1 MSGVRFAPSP
11 TGRFHLGNLRTAWVS
26 WKLARAHQLPW
37 IVRFEDI
44 DLPRVLPGAQEQQL
58 ADMRELG
65 LVPDEIIVQS
75 TRRER
80 HWELFQKAV
89 ASGQIYP
96 CVCSRKDIQSAM
108 ETLASAPHLALGSL
122 PPVYSGK
129 CRNVTEA
136 TLAKAK
142 ATPQILLGWR
152 FKSDEPGGAHDP
164 IIARTSAQVDASSF
178 VPSYHW
184 ACAID
189 DLDGRYDL
197 LVRAADL
204 SSATEIQRKIQAW
217 ICKVEGLEP
226 RLPAV
231 FHTSLIVQN
240 DGHRLEKRTAGVTLH
255 ELNACGWT
263 IEAILKTF
271 EESFDFGL
279 FQRDF
284 EPFDILSEEAAS
296 RSLQEISFDL

>member
-1 MSGVRFAPSP
+1 MAGVRFAPSP

-26 WKLARAHQLPW
+26 WKLAQAHRLPW
-37 IVRFEDI
+37 VVRFEDI
-44 DLPRVLPGAQEQQL
+44 DLPRVVSGAQEEQL

-65 LVPDEIIVQS
+65 LVSDEVVIQS

-89 ASGQIYP
+89 AEGKVYP
-96 CVCSRKDIQSAM
+96 CVCSRKEIQSAI
-108 ETLASAPHLALGSL
+108 ETLASAPHFALGSL

-129 CRNVTEA
+129 CRSMT
-136 TLAKAK
+136 AK
-142 ATPQILLGWR
+142 TSSQSMVGWR
-152 FKSDEPGGAHDP
+152 FKSDDPSGAHDT
-164 IIARTSAQVDASSF
+164 IIARTSAQVNASSF

-204 SSATEIQRKIQAW
+204 GSATEIQRMIQRW
-217 ICKVEGLEP
+217 ICETEETELQ
-226 RLPAV
+226 LPAV

-240 DGHRLEKRTAGVTLH
+240 DGHRLEKRTAGVTLK
-255 ELNACGWT
+255 ELKACGWT
-263 IEAILKTF
+263 IESILKKF
-271 EESFDFGL
+271 EESFDLNLLHRPFK
-279 FQRDF
+279 
-284 EPFDILSEEAAS
+284 PFDILGEEAAS
-296 RSLQEISFDL
+296 LSLREISFDL